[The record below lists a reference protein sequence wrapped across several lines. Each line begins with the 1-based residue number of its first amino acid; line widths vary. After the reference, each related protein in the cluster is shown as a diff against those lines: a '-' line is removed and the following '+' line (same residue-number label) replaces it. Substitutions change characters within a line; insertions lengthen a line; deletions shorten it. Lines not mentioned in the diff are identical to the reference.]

1 MVGVH
6 CKCGK
11 CNSNSRYPSKDYM
24 QGVTF
29 FPFPKPCQDHR
40 LLKRDSTLQLRHDP
54 NSCPQCCKCL
64 VWINACRLQGLHG
77 FFHKQRWS
85 CVVYGLSMVNVLS
98 RANPVASLSGSSPQC
113 AQQSAWLG
121 NCSSNSP
128 RKRCGTLHRTVCAKM
143 CWNISLATFER
154 VAPGATTR
162 LHYILCM
169 PTAHCSAT
177 ASSCKAFPKDGTAV
191 F

>member
-6 CKCGK
+6 CKWGK

-64 VWINACRLQGLHG
+64 VWINACRLQG
-77 FFHKQRWS
+77 FNKVDDIKKS
-85 CVVYGLSMVNVLS
+85 CYICSKHFIDGKPTPQNP
-98 RANPVASLSGSSPQC
+98 NPVTAGSIAPVSSQHINNIMQLSLH
-113 AQQSAWLG
+113 LE
-121 NCSSNSP
+121 SN
-128 RKRCGTLHRTVCAKM
+128 RIEK
-143 CWNISLATFER
+143 
-154 VAPGATTR
+154 
-162 LHYILCM
+162 
-169 PTAHCSAT
+169 
-177 ASSCKAFPKDGTAV
+177 
-191 F
+191 